1 MVYSIMLPLT
11 TLVPSSLVMIS
22 LVEAIACIVLCA

>member
-22 LVEAIACIVLCA
+22 LVEAIGCIVLCA